1 MVRNETNL
9 LPSVIDYAL
18 GNHDILRKIK
28 YFSIS
33 DLTRYSD
40 HCIIK
45 LSVETKFKINTENAY
60 PNLISAPPKFKWN
73 NIYRNRLCEAF
84 CSTECQT
91 SLTNFYN
98 STFDTNQS
106 DIDQVTSQLTNIVV
120 HTTSQVVPSKVNFIK
135 KKKAKKKWYD
145 KSCFQLKHE
154 LNRLCNKVSKDP
166 LNTSLRKAFIN
177 CRKSY
182 KKILKQKERSHF
194 MNLKDKLKTLGTN
207 NPRQFWEIFKQL
219 KNNHNDNANPTDF
232 ETWDEYFYNLY
243 KSGNSVT
250 NKNYQLDRDYNNN
263 QAYAI
268 GKILNKIITFQ
279 EVRKAI
285 KKLKTGKSSGE
296 DKILNEC
303 LRILEPCLALP
314 ITKL

>member
-1 MVRNETNL
+1 MGRFTRYPIYYSQNETNP

-40 HCIIK
+40 HCIIIK
-45 LSVETKFKINTENAY
+45 LSAETKFKINTENAY

-73 NIYRNRLCEAF
+73 NIYKNRLCGAF
-84 CSTECQT
+84 SSTECQT

-98 STFDTNQS
+98 SAFDTDQS
-106 DIDQVTSQLTNIVV
+106 DIDQATSQLTNIIV
-120 HTTSQVVPSKVNFIK
+120 HTTSQVVPLTVNFIK

-154 LNRLCNKVSKDP
+154 LNRLFNRVSKDP

-182 KKILKQKERSHF
+182 KKLLKQKERSHF
-194 MNLKDKLKTLGTN
+194 MNLKDTLKTSGTN
-207 NPRQFWEIFKQL
+207 NPKQFWEIIKQL
-219 KNNHNDNANPTDF
+219 KNDHNDNANPTDF
-232 ETWDEYFYNLY
+232 EHGMNIFIICI
-243 KSGNSVT
+243 
-250 NKNYQLDRDYNNN
+250 N
-263 QAYAI
+263 QATV
-268 GKILNKIITFQ
+268 LQ
-279 EVRKAI
+279 
-285 KKLKTGKSSGE
+285 
-296 DKILNEC
+296 
-303 LRILEPCLALP
+303 
-314 ITKL
+314 TKLST